1 MEVLRLAGRQALLL
15 WVAWGRGCREG
26 ATFPGRLPPV
36 LGASWLIRLLQPPP
50 LGSTVGHADFFLASM
65 LWLLFLC
72 NNYTIEDFLK
82 KSEILIRLSKL
93 SLLSESLEEGVECV
107 LNQTV
112 LLC

>member
-1 MEVLRLAGRQALLL
+1 MGTGLPGGCHLPRASASRAG
-15 WVAWGRGCREG
+15 G
-26 ATFPGRLPPV
+26 LPADRP
-36 LGASWLIRLLQPPP
+36 LQPPP

-82 KSEILIRLSKL
+82 KFEISIRLSKL

>member
-1 MEVLRLAGRQALLL
+1 MASVTLQQ
-15 WVAWGRGCREG
+15 
-26 ATFPGRLPPV
+26 LP
-36 LGASWLIRLLQPPP
+36 
-50 LGSTVGHADFFLASM
+50 
-65 LWLLFLC
+65 
-72 NNYTIEDFLK
+72 IEDFLK